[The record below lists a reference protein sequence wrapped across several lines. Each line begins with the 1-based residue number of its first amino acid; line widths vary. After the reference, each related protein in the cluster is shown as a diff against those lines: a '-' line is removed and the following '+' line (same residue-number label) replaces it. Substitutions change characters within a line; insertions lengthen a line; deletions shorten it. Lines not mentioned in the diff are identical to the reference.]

1 MIDVHH
7 PQLSEELAFK
17 GTMSAAGC
25 GMLLVLPPLL
35 LVLGWLAGL
44 VGLPVAQYWPHVL
57 LALLAA
63 FLAVQVLSKLLLRKS
78 NKDSPL

>member
-1 MIDVHH
+1 
-7 PQLSEELAFK
+7 
-17 GTMSAAGC
+17 
-25 GMLLVLPPLL
+25 
-35 LVLGWLAGL
+35 VLGWLAGL

-78 NKDSPL
+78 NKDPPL